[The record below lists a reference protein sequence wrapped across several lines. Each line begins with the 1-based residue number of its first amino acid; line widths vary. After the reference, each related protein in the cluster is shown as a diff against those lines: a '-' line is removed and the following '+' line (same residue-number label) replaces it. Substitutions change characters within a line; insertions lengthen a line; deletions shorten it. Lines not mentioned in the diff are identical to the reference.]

1 MILAL
6 HEDKAVADLH
16 AGLLSCACSGRLR
29 PWGHARSRPVRQRDG
44 SHVTAR
50 PCRAMCARCRRTHV
64 LLGAASLP
72 RRRDAV
78 ETVGDA
84 LVMAVNG
91 HGHRAI
97 ARDLGH
103 HPPSTVRNWL
113 RQARRQAEWLR
124 QRGVRAGYEIDPGLP
139 PGLPRTTPLAEA
151 LEALGLATM
160 AVVRRF
166 GWVDVSPWRIIAML
180 SRGQLLTPGPDG

>member
-1 MILAL
+1 M
-6 HEDKAVADLH
+6 
-16 AGLLSCACSGRLR
+16 
-29 PWGHARSRPVRQRDG
+29 
-44 SHVTAR
+44 
-50 PCRAMCARCRRTHV
+50 
-64 LLGAASLP
+64 LGAAALP

-84 LVMAVNG
+84 LVMAVKG

-97 ARDLGH
+97 ARDLGN
-103 HPPSTVRNWL
+103 PPSTVRNWL

-139 PGLPRTTPLAEA
+139 PALPRTTPLAEA
-151 LEALGLATM
+151 LDALGRAAS
-160 AVVRRF
+160 AVVHCF
-166 GWVDVSPWRIIAML
+166 GSVDVSPWRIIAML